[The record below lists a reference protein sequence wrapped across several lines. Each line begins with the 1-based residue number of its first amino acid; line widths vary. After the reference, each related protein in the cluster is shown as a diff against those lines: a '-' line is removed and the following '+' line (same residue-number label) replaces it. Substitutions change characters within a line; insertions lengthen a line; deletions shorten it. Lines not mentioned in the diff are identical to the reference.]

1 MQAICICDSFIHVCI
16 LLYRLYREGGGHWET
31 LGDGWC
37 GGAGRGV
44 FPEVGLGCN
53 KEDKACDW
61 IISSE
66 VGYPSGRSTHSEN
79 VRVLQIFSL
88 GSECHCKDCLRER
101 RLCCMCLS
109 VVAFYCYS
117 E

>member
-1 MQAICICDSFIHVCI
+1 M
-16 LLYRLYREGGGHWET
+16 GGVVGQGE
-31 LGDGWC
+31 
-37 GGAGRGV
+37 GV
-44 FPEVGLGCN
+44 FPGVGLGCN

-61 IISSE
+61 IISSD
-66 VGYPSGRSTHSEN
+66 VGYPSDRSTHSEN

-88 GSECHCKDCLRER
+88 GSGSRCKDCLHER

-109 VVAFYCYS
+109 VVASYCYS